1 MILLRNKYLLI
12 PAILFLLFLNASAGT
27 QPSQELQ
34 QWQQKYPGN
43 ALVSVSKQLQVTID
57 LVNNVPQTT
66 LDDYREM
73 IVLKDNTSFLADSKE
88 YFNNHYDLKKLE
100 AYSLVPENN
109 QYKKVT
115 VSKFTKSVE
124 MDNTVYFD
132 DQYVYAYTYPAV
144 GKGTK
149 LVTRSVATTNYAY
162 IPVVFDF
169 GGPMPAENMVLTI
182 SLPREIQIIYSMFG
196 SDTSIIQYSKSVR
209 GNRIIHTWKADNP
222 KYYDIDEK
230 APGSRYFIPHLIV
243 QIAGYRTS
251 NGQKAVIG
259 SLRDLYAFDYSHIS
273 GMPGEIHAD
282 VGKLADSLTAGI
294 KGDREKVRSIFRWVQ
309 KHIKYVAI
317 EDGENGYVP
326 SEAAQVLKRRY
337 GDCKGKTSL
346 LVSLIRSQGM
356 KASYAWVGSRTRP
369 YKFSDFPSVVNSDHM
384 IAAWWDGEHPVLLD
398 GTTFSHRMEDVPAFI
413 QGKECIIE
421 KGKDDF
427 MVYPIPVAPPVAN
440 LVVDSVFAQIQG
452 DTLTGTGKL
461 YFRGESRARMI
472 GLFEGKDTSLY
483 TRILQANL
491 PKASNKHL
499 VTAVSIPGVPPDDA
513 PFVIDYSFI
522 LPDYLTRVQHN
533 TYVSLSL
540 DRFLE
545 EMIISKD
552 RKIPLESPMTVEYTT
567 VCRLQIPDGYGLKK
581 LPENASFSNSLF
593 GFSEAYS
600 QTANRVELQ
609 STITIN
615 FQVIDGPVLNEFRD
629 MLSLLNRSYLKS
641 LPLAKTQTL

>member
-1 MILLRNKYLLI
+1 MTWLRNKYVL
-12 PAILFLLFLNASAGT
+12 AAATLFLFCWKVTAGT

-43 ALVSVSKQLQVTID
+43 ALVMVSKQLHVTID

-66 LDDYREM
+66 LDDYQEM
-73 IVLKDNTSFLADSKE
+73 IVLKDNSAFLADSKE
-88 YFNNHYDLKKLE
+88 YFNNHFDLKKLE

-124 MDNTVYFD
+124 MDNTVFFD

-144 GKGTK
+144 GRGTK
-149 LVTRSVATTNYAY
+149 LVTRSVATTDYAY

-169 GGPMPAENMVLTI
+169 GGPMPGENMELTLSI
-182 SLPREIQIIYSMFG
+182 PREVQIIFKLFG
-196 SDTSIIQYSKSVR
+196 NDTSIVQYNKTVK
-209 GNRIIHTWKADNP
+209 GNRVIHTWKADNP

-230 APGSRYFIPHLIV
+230 TPGSRYFVPHLIV
-243 QIAGYRTS
+243 QIAGYRV
-251 NGQKAVIG
+251 NNQQKAVIG
-259 SLRDLYAFDYSHIS
+259 SLKDLYAFDYSHIS
-273 GMPGEIHAD
+273 GLPDDIHAD
-282 VGKLADSLTAGI
+282 VTRLGDSITAGCLS
-294 KGDREKVRSIFRWVQ
+294 DREKVRSIFRWVQ

-326 SEAAQVLKRRY
+326 SEAVQVLKRRY
-337 GDCKGKTSL
+337 GDCKGKSSL

-356 KASYAWVGSRTRP
+356 KASYAWVGSRERP
-369 YKFSDFPSVVNSDHM
+369 YKFSEFPSIVNSDHM

-413 QGKECIIE
+413 QGKECVIE

-427 MVYPIPVAPPVAN
+427 MVYSIPVTLPVSN
-440 LVVDSVFAQIQG
+440 LVVDSVFVRIQG

-461 YFRGESRARMI
+461 YLWGENRARMI

-483 TRILQANL
+483 NKILQANL

-499 VTAVSIPGVPPDDA
+499 VTSVTIPGIPADDA
-513 PFVIDYSFI
+513 PFVIGYSFM
-522 LPDYLTRVQHN
+522 LPDYLTRVQQN
-533 TYVSLSL
+533 AYVSLSL

-545 EMIISKD
+545 EMIINRD
-552 RKIPLESPMTVEYTT
+552 RKTPLESPMTVKYNT
-567 VCRLQIPDGYGLKK
+567 VCQLLIPEGYGLKK
-581 LPENASFSNSLF
+581 LPENTSYSHSLF
-593 GFSEAYS
+593 GFSEVYS
-600 QTANRVELQ
+600 QSEGRVELQ
-609 STITIN
+609 SNITIN
-615 FQVIDGPVLNEFRD
+615 FQVIDGPVLNEFQD

-641 LPLAKTQTL
+641 LPLAKTQI

>member
-1 MILLRNKYLLI
+1 MVT
-12 PAILFLLFLNASAGT
+12 LFLLCLKVAAGI

-43 ALVSVSKQLQVTID
+43 ALVSVSKQLHVTID
-57 LVNNVPQTT
+57 LVDNALQTT
-66 LDDYREM
+66 LDDYQEM
-73 IVLKDNTSFLADSKE
+73 IVLKDNSAFLADSKE
-88 YFNNHYDLKKLE
+88 YFNNHFELKKLE

-109 QYKKVT
+109 QYKKVS

-124 MDNTVYFD
+124 MDNTVFFD

-169 GGPMPAENMVLTI
+169 GGPMPGENMVLTV
-182 SLPREIQIIYSMFG
+182 SMPRDVQIIFRLFG
-196 SDTSIIQYSKSVR
+196 NDTSIVQYSKLVK

-222 KYYDIDEK
+222 QYYDIDAK
-230 APGSRYFIPHLIV
+230 APGIRYFVPHVIV
-243 QIAGYRTS
+243 QIAGYS
-251 NGQKAVIG
+251 INNQQKAVIG
-259 SLRDLYAFDYSHIS
+259 SLKDLYAFDYSHIS
-273 GMPGEIHAD
+273 GMPDEIHTE
-282 VGKLADSLTAGI
+282 VNKFADSITAGCMS
-294 KGDREKVRSIFRWVQ
+294 DREKVRSLFRWVQ

-326 SEAAQVLKRRY
+326 SEAAQVLMRRY

-356 KASYAWVGSRTRP
+356 KASFAWVGSRERP
-369 YKFSDFPSVVNSDHM
+369 YKFSEFPSIVNSDHM

-413 QGKECIIE
+413 QGKECVIE

-427 MVYPIPVAPPVAN
+427 MVYRIPVAPPVSN
-440 LVVDSVFAQIQG
+440 LVVDSVFVQIQG

-461 YFRGESRARMI
+461 YLRGENRAQMI

-483 TRILQANL
+483 NKILQANL
-491 PKASNKHL
+491 PKASNKHMITG
-499 VTAVSIPGVPPDDA
+499 VRMPGVPADDA
-513 PFVIDYSFI
+513 PFVIGYSFT

-533 TYVSLSL
+533 DYVCLSL
-540 DRFLE
+540 DRFLQ
-545 EMIISKD
+545 EMIINRD

-567 VCRLQIPDGYGLKK
+567 VCQLQLPTGYGLKK
-581 LPENASFSNSLF
+581 LPENASYSHSLF
-593 GFSEAYS
+593 GFSETYS
-600 QTANRVELQ
+600 QTGNRVELR
-609 STITIN
+609 SNITID
-615 FQVIDGPVLNEFRD
+615 FQVIDGPVLNEFHD